1 MATALDVSPAGV
13 PQSTSAELADR
24 YSLTP
29 VGRRPPLGRYV
40 SQLWTRRHFITTL
53 AVARVIAR
61 NHEDRLGVLWNVLR
75 PLLLAAIYGV
85 VFGVLLPSSTR
96 PKNYIAFIVIGVI
109 VFTFSGDCF
118 TKGSRSITRNLHIV
132 RALHFPKALLP
143 IAQTLEETIATLP
156 GFVVMVAIVLGT
168 GVTPRANWLLVIPA
182 FLLQMV
188 FSLGLAFFAARVT
201 VSVRDFAQLLPFIL
215 RLLFYMSGV
224 FYDVNKFDQHKWLFN
239 IVKVNP
245 FHLFIA
251 VDRQALLGGHYA
263 TATMWLMA
271 VGWAIGL
278 ALVMFFLFWRA
289 EERYGRE

>member
-1 MATALDVSPAGV
+1 MATALDVNPAGV
-13 PQSTSAELADR
+13 PQPTSEVAER

-61 NHEDRLGVLWNVLR
+61 NHEDRLGVFWNVLR
-75 PLLLAAIYGV
+75 PLLLATIYGL

-96 PKNYIAFIVIGVI
+96 PKNYIAFMVIGVI

-118 TKGSRSITRNLHIV
+118 TKGSRAITRNRNIV

-143 IAQTLEETIATLP
+143 VAQILEETIATLP
-156 GFVVMVAIVLGT
+156 AFVVMVAIVLGT
-168 GVTPRANWLLVIPA
+168 GVSPTRNWLLLIPA
-182 FLLQMV
+182 FVLQMM
-188 FSLGLAFFAARVT
+188 FSLGLAFFAARAT
-201 VSVRDFAQLLPFIL
+201 VAVRDFAQLLPFII
-215 RLLFYMSGV
+215 RSLFYMSGV
-224 FYDVNKFDQHKWLFN
+224 FYDVNRFGEHKWLFD
-239 IVKVNP
+239 IIKINP

-263 TATMWLMA
+263 TTEMWLMT
-271 VGWAIGL
+271 VGWAIGFSL
-278 ALVMFFLFWRA
+278 LTFLFFWRA

>member
-1 MATALDVSPAGV
+1 MATALDVSPAGA
-13 PQSTSAELADR
+13 PQPTPAELADR

-40 SQLWTRRHFITTL
+40 SQLWKRRHFITTL

-75 PLLLAAIYGV
+75 PLLLALIYGV

-96 PKNYIAFIVIGVI
+96 PHNYAGFIVIGVI
-109 VFTFSGDCF
+109 VFTYGGDCF

-156 GFVVMVAIVLGT
+156 AFIVMVVIVAAT
-168 GVTPRANWLLVIPA
+168 GASPRVSWLLVIPA

-188 FSLGLAFFAARVT
+188 FNLGIAFFAARVT

-224 FYDVNKFDQHKWLFN
+224 FYDVTKFHDHKWLFH
-239 IVKVNP
+239 ILKVNP

-251 VDRQALLGGHYA
+251 LDRQALLGGHYA
-263 TATMWLMA
+263 TTSMWLMA
-271 VGWAIGL
+271 LGWAIGL
-278 ALVMFFLFWRA
+278 ALVMFLFFWRA